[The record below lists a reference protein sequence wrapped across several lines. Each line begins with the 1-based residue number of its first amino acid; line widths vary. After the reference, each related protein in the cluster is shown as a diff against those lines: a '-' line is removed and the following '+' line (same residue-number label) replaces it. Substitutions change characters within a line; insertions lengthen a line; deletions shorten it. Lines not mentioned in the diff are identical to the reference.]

1 MILGS
6 YLQIMHCTI
15 FLDHYH
21 ENKKN
26 QKKKE
31 FYAFLAVCRPKKTQ
45 KRYLGP
51 EIPLKIQY

>member
-26 QKKKE
+26 PKKKE
-31 FYAFLAVCRPKKTQ
+31 FYAFLAVCRPKNHKNDIWAL
-45 KRYLGP
+45 RYL
-51 EIPLKIQY
+51 